1 MTPTDAVLPI
11 AQSSLTGAASVF
23 PIPEAG
29 KAGALNASAGASA
42 PANPLG
48 SFGQLFSEG
57 LADVNEKVANADRLV
72 RSFALDES
80 SVPIHQVTI
89 ALEEARL
96 AVELAMQVRTR
107 LVEAYKELMN
117 TQL

>member
-1 MTPTDAVLPI
+1 MNPVDAI
-11 AQSSLTGAASVF
+11 AAVGPSSLPGAASVF
-23 PIPEAG
+23 PVQKPAVTLDTNPVG
-29 KAGALNASAGASA
+29 NAS
-42 PANPLG
+42 PLG
-48 SFGQLFSEG
+48 NFGQLLTQG
-57 LADVNEKVANADRLV
+57 LSQANEKINTADQLV

-107 LVEAYKELMN
+107 LVEAYRELMN